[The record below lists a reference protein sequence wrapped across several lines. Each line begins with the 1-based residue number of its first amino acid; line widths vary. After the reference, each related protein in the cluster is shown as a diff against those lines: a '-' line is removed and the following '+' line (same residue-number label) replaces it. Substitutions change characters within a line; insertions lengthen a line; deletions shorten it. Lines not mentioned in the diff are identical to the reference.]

1 MPEQVSSFSIL
12 LGVSLLAIVLWA
24 LSILAVRWDTHRRR
38 LSGAQ
43 CKAWLV
49 LTILLPLLGFALYL
63 ALHVLRE
70 RLSPP
75 TRELVDV
82 DDARM
87 TAIKPHAQPGSEHP
101 PVWNWPP
108 DVPEP
113 AWGQMPPRRSNGK
126 QAQDF
131 PPTRVAVP
139 QRPLRVGYALVALR
153 GPHQGQ
159 QFVLEPLPVRIGRGP
174 DVAIRLDEDL
184 NVSRSHAEIYE
195 WNGRLRIR
203 DLESSHGTIIN
214 DHAAADQMISPGDR
228 IMVGKTVLLVRELE

>member
-1 MPEQVSSFSIL
+1 MPEQVSSISIL
-12 LGVSLLAIVLWA
+12 LGVGLLAIVLWA

-38 LSGAQ
+38 LSGAKR
-43 CKAWLV
+43 KAWLA

-70 RLSPP
+70 QLSPP
-75 TRELVDV
+75 PRELADI

-113 AWGQMPPRRSNGK
+113 AWGQIPPRRSNGK
-126 QAQDF
+126 QAQSL
-131 PPTRVAVP
+131 PSTRVAAA
-139 QRPLRVGYALVALR
+139 QRPLRVGYALVVLR
-153 GPHQGQ
+153 GSHQGQ
-159 QFVLEPLPVRIGRGP
+159 QFILDHLPVRIGRGP

-184 NVSRSHAEIYE
+184 NVSRNHAEIYE

-203 DLESSHGTIIN
+203 DLQSSHGTIIN
-214 DHAAADQMISPGDR
+214 DHAAADQVISPGDR
-228 IMVGKTVLLVRELE
+228 IMVGKTVLMVREID